1 MTFHILRHTCASPL
15 VMAGVDLVTVR
26 EIMRHKSIELTL
38 RHSHLAPAHK
48 RGAID
53 TLESA
58 LQAKEEG
65 KADKPKTA

>member
-1 MTFHILRHTCASPL
+1 
-15 VMAGVDLVTVR
+15 MAGADLVTVQ
-26 EIMRHKSIELTL
+26 EIGRHKSLAMTL
-38 RHSHLAPAHK
+38 RYSHLAPAHK